1 MADSSYSTELPQ
13 PGAIRRFVKLLS
25 TERREIWY
33 IFIYAIL
40 TGIISLSLPLGVQ
53 SLIGFVSSGQIVT
66 SVIILM
72 IFIILGVLITGGL
85 QIMQLSLVEHLQQR
99 LFVKT
104 AFEFAYRFTYVHPEK
119 ILNHYPPELVNRF
132 FDVLTV
138 QKGLSKMLLEFSAAI
153 LQILFGLIL
162 LSFYHPYFIF
172 FGLVLIAILAII
184 FRFTSEQGMKTSLV
198 ESKYKYKL
206 VAWLEDV
213 ARTLNTF
220 KLGGESN
227 LVIEKTDD
235 FSGNYIQARK
245 KHFKVLLTQ
254 YISFV
259 GFKTLI
265 TGGLLILGSLLLLN
279 QEINLGQFVASE
291 IIIILT
297 INAVE
302 KVLLKLDVVYD
313 MLTSTIK
320 LGAVMDLPVD
330 VPQGIRIDEL
340 PGNTGFAI
348 RLKGLSYCFPDDKKY
363 TLRNINLSIAPGER
377 VCIAGYGGS
386 GKTTLLRTMLGLL
399 PSYEGVI
406 TYDKISLRDLNHGS
420 LLNHIGEDVAGE
432 SLFEGSILENLTLSH
447 ENAPIED
454 IRWALDCVGLTEFV
468 FSLPQGLHTV
478 LIGGGRQLPRSVASK
493 MALARTLVR
502 RPRLLVLDDFML
514 GLESREKTRI
524 LERIAEAS
532 AGMTVVLSSN
542 DKQVMQWCHR
552 TIVLQDG
559 QLVGEGNYEE
569 ISQSEDFAGWMGRKG
584 LKD

>member
-1 MADSSYSTELPQ
+1 MAESSSNTTDLPQ
-13 PGAIRRFVKLLS
+13 PGAIRRFMDLLS
-25 TERREIWY
+25 GEKREIMY

-53 SLIGFVSSGQIVT
+53 SLIGFVSSGEIVT

-104 AFEFAYRFTYVHPEK
+104 AFEFSYRITYVHPEAV
-119 ILNHYPPELVNRF
+119 LNQYPPELVNRF

-138 QKGLSKMLLEFSAAI
+138 QKGLAKLLLEFSAAL

-172 FGLVLIAILAII
+172 FGLVLVAILVAI
-184 FRFTSEQGMKTSLV
+184 FRLTSEKGMNTSLV

-220 KLGGESN
+220 KLSGDSN
-227 LVIEKTDD
+227 LVMEKTDN
-235 FSGNYIQARK
+235 FSSNYLTARK
-245 KHFKVLLTQ
+245 NHFRVLLTQ

-265 TGGLLILGSLLLLN
+265 TGGLLILGSVLLLN

-320 LGAVMDLPVD
+320 LGAVMDLPVQQ
-330 VPQGIRIDEL
+330 PQGIRMEEVS
-340 PGNTGFAI
+340 GSKGFGI
-348 RLKGLSYCFPDDKKY
+348 RVKGLSYRFPGDQKLSLQD
-363 TLRNINLSIAPGER
+363 INLSIAPGEKI
-377 VCIAGYGGS
+377 CIAGYGGS
-386 GKTTLLRTMLGLL
+386 GKTTLLRTLLGLL

-406 TYDKISLRDLNHGS
+406 SYDKLSLRDLNHNS
-420 LLNHIGEDVAGE
+420 LLNYIGEDAAGE
-432 SLFEGSILENLTLSH
+432 CMFEGTILENLTLSH
-447 ENAPIED
+447 HNVPIDD
-454 IRWALDCVGLTEFV
+454 IRVALECVGLSEFV

-478 LIGGGRQLPRSVASK
+478 LIGGGRQLPGSVTRK
-493 MALARTLVR
+493 LALARTLIKK
-502 RPRLLVLDDFML
+502 PRLLVLDDFLM
-514 GLESREKTRI
+514 GIHSQEKTRV
-524 LERIAEAS
+524 LERITKAAK
-532 AGMTVVLSSN
+532 GITIVLTSN
-542 DKQVMQWCHR
+542 DKEVMKWCNR
-552 TIVLQDG
+552 TIVMQEG
-559 QLVGEGNYEE
+559 QLVGEGNYEQ
-569 ISQSEDFAGWMGRKG
+569 ISQSENFANWIGGVM
-584 LKD
+584 

>member
-1 MADSSYSTELPQ
+1 MADSSYSTDLPQ
-13 PGAIRRFVKLLS
+13 PGAIRRFIHLLS
-25 TERREIWY
+25 TEKREIWY

-104 AFEFAYRFTYVHPEK
+104 AFEFAYRITYVHPESV
-119 ILNHYPPELVNRF
+119 LNQYPPELVNRF

-138 QKGLSKMLLEFSAAI
+138 QKGLSKLLLEFSAAM

-227 LVIEKTDD
+227 LVIDKTDE
-235 FSGNYIQARK
+235 FSSNYIQARK

-265 TGGLLILGSLLLLN
+265 TGGLLILGSVLLLN

-320 LGAVMDLPVD
+320 LGAVMDLPVS
-330 VPQGIRIDEL
+330 VPQGIRMDEL
-340 PGNTGFAI
+340 PADMGFAI
-348 RLKGLSYCFPDDKKY
+348 RLKNLSYRFPGDQRY
-363 TLRNINLSIAPGER
+363 ALQNINLNIAPGES

-447 ENAPIED
+447 EKAQMED

-493 MALARTLVR
+493 LALARTLVK
-502 RPRLLVLDDFML
+502 RPLLLALDDFML
-514 GLESREKTRI
+514 GLDSREKTRI
-524 LERIAEAS
+524 LDRIAES
-532 AGMTVVLSSN
+532 SVGMTVILSSN
-542 DKQVMQWCHR
+542 DKLVMQWCHR
-552 TIVLQDG
+552 TIVLQEG

-569 ISQSEDFAGWMGRKG
+569 ISQSAGFAGWMGRTE
-584 LKD
+584 